1 MRLLLLI
8 ETLHQLS
15 ISIFIMSPSDNK
27 KSQKATHHQTSEVTS
42 DVALNL
48 FIDYNDDND
57 ALNMPAGCEGLAW
70 DLLHACICGWALL

>member
-1 MRLLLLI
+1 
-8 ETLHQLS
+8 
-15 ISIFIMSPSDNK
+15 MSPSDNK

-57 ALNMPAGCEGLAW
+57 AFNMPAMLDAW
-70 DLLHACICGWALL
+70 DCIRASVAAGLSSELHHR